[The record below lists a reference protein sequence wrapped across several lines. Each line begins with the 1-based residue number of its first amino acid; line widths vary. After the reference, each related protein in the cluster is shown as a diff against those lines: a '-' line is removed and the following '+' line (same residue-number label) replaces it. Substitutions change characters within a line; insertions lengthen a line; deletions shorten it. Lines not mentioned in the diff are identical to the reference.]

1 MTQRYGIVVVCF
13 LAGTLVASCGDI
25 SAVADDGGA
34 GKPGA
39 DAGRGGGSAAG
50 GAGPGAGGSAVAGA
64 GGAGRGGGIAGSA
77 AGTAGSAAGTGAA
90 GSAGAGGAGRG
101 GGIAGSAA
109 GTAGGSGAGGGP
121 GNGGGA
127 AGTGPAGAGGTAFAG
142 GGRGGAGAG
151 GLAGAGT
158 GAAGTGG
165 GAATCRRE
173 LLTNG
178 DFDLAMTSWN
188 EAPQGTAL
196 VRRSGDAELASD
208 QITPQSG
215 LYVLRLG
222 APSDNKY
229 VVHYVEQHAD
239 IPTGALE
246 VTISGYLQ
254 VRTEEPPDDVY
265 DEAYV
270 QLSAEATPA
279 SPFFRSGPWTNLT
292 QANSWT
298 PFSFPV
304 NVATIA
310 GKQMIFRIVAD
321 LDTSTPTY
329 FYFDTVS
336 VSVTRCAP

>member
-1 MTQRYGIVVVCF
+1 MTQRFGIVVGCF

-25 SAVADDGGA
+25 SAVGDDGGA

-39 DAGRGGGSAAG
+39 DAGRGGG
-50 GAGPGAGGSAVAGA
+50 GAGGGSAVGGAGTGTAGSAAAGTAGA
-64 GGAGRGGGIAGSA
+64 AGAGRGGGIAGSA

-90 GSAGAGGAGRG
+90 GTAGAGGAGRG

-109 GTAGGSGAGGGP
+109 GTAGASGAGGRA

-127 AGTGPAGAGGTAFAG
+127 
-142 GGRGGAGAG
+142 
-151 GLAGAGT
+151 AGT

-165 GAATCRRE
+165 GASTCRRE

-208 QITPQSG
+208 QVTPQSG

-304 NVATIA
+304 NVSTIA
-310 GKQMIFRIVAD
+310 GKQMIFRIVAN

-329 FYFDTVS
+329 FYFDTIS
-336 VSVTRCAP
+336 VAVTRCAP